1 MRSRLAWPG
10 SFSRSVGASGWGTGT
25 GPGCRTGAGR
35 GGPPPFRN
43 AGLRSRLLLD
53 GQDQLEGRRPAGLD
67 LEATDRA
74 ADGVAVG
81 VEARG
86 SKHGRQVLG
95 RHDVLE
101 DFIAIVGASLLERR
115 QGDVRGGVAVGG
127 VDGRVLAR
135 VVGLVFVVPVL
146 ARTG

>member
-1 MRSRLAWPG
+1 MIPKTWNSAKAMTPRMAGLILTV
-10 SFSRSVGASGWGTGT
+10 VGASGWGTGT

-43 AGLRSRLLLD
+43 ARSWSRSLLD

-74 ADGVAVG
+74 TDGVTVG

-86 SKHGRQVLG
+86 PEHGREVLG

-101 DFIAIVGASLLERR
+101 HFIAIVGAGLLESR
-115 QGDVRGGVAVGG
+115 QRDIRGGIAVRR
-127 VDGRVLAR
+127 VDGRVLA
-135 VVGLVFVVPVL
+135 
-146 ARTG
+146 

>member
-1 MRSRLAWPG
+1 MIPQTWNSAKAMTPRMAGLILTV
-10 SFSRSVGASGWGTGT
+10 VGASGWGTGT

-74 ADGVAVG
+74 ADGIAIG

-86 SKHGRQVLG
+86 PEHGRQVLG

-101 DFIAIVGASLLERR
+101 DFIAIVGAGLLERR
-115 QGDVRGGVAVGG
+115 QGDVRGGIAV
-127 VDGRVLAR
+127 R
-135 VVGLVFVVPVL
+135 
-146 ARTG
+146 